1 MFRNLDKLYHVWWN
15 LIFFLPLHIKR
26 FNTYPKAMFT
36 EYISTEY
43 ILFFVLYGI
52 TGVVPFISA
61 IYLLMRRGNAFAP
74 EVTPPLRLRR
84 WAASFFA
91 VSALGHVWWM
101 LLYLYLRNSNSIDD
115 VFSSAVYVA
124 IVMFDYV
131 AMLTTIAGTLLSML
145 QNRKRSIRPVIVA
158 MIPFVIL
165 GILQILFPRTFFIMF
180 AGIYILVL
188 YVLFSLYMV
197 FAVRQYGRWLNDNY
211 ADQENKK
218 VWLSQVVSLVFLLLF
233 ILYALVDIENIT
245 LIYALH
251 VIELVFFCLLLWRV
265 ETLPEFADTFTVEEV
280 CISPTKTPT
289 SNLQS
294 QTSNL
299 SSYIEQQLKE
309 HCVDTQIYL
318 QHDLTLQQLAQAIG
332 TNRSY
337 LSQYFSRQGITY
349 NTYINNLRINYFINR
364 YQEAVAAR
372 QPIVAQQLASESGYR
387 SYSTFSLAFKQRM
400 GQSVTSWIHNS

>member
-280 CISPTKTPT
+280 CISPTKSPT

-372 QPIVAQQLASESGYR
+372 QSIVAQQLASESGYR